1 MYGPSKLDKC
11 WILKR
16 KDPLNSLLS
25 FLRRDD
31 FVTPEIVHRRLPT
44 DLLHEGSAFG
54 AKLGHVT
61 ASVGSGA
68 EEPDPREPEGSGR
81 SEGSGSDPRGPP
93 EPRQDP

>member
-16 KDPLNSLLS
+16 EDPLKSLLS

-54 AKLGHVT
+54 AKPRARDCL
-61 ASVGSGA
+61 SRIRSRGA
-68 EEPDPREPEGSGR
+68 
-81 SEGSGSDPRGPP
+81 
-93 EPRQDP
+93 